1 MKRWFA
7 FTTTSLLIMLAS
19 VCTARA
25 QSAERLRL
33 IVETISKGANSA
45 ERREAITSY
54 LEASGIQFHLENFID
69 VRKRE
74 GANIVARVP
83 GKTSKTI
90 LLGAHFDRVEQSQGT
105 IDNAAACAAML
116 TLIET
121 FKSKPL
127 ASRTLEVVF
136 FDLEEVGLR
145 GSEAYFG
152 ATRSEPKP
160 EQAINLD
167 IFGYGNSLFA
177 TASTEDGPLIAAIR
191 QAAAEAKIPVR
202 LTAPTQYP
210 SSDHANMIK
219 AGIETVGLALIGA
232 DEIDGTIDILVNRKP
247 NTPPPLVLTLIH
259 SPRDTPAALRPEEME
274 RAIPILE
281 KAIRLLDE
289 K

>member
-1 MKRWFA
+1 MKRRFVI
-7 FTTTSLLIMLAS
+7 TTALLFILLAS
-19 VCTARA
+19 VCAWA
-25 QSAERLRL
+25 QNAERLRL
-33 IVETISKGANSA
+33 IAEAISKGANSA

-54 LEASGIQFHLENFID
+54 LEASGIQFHLENFVD

-74 GANIVARVP
+74 GANIVARMP

-90 LLGAHFDRVEQSQGT
+90 MLGAHFDRVEQSQGA
-105 IDNAAACAAML
+105 IDNAAACAALL

-127 ASRTLEVVF
+127 ASRTLEAVF

-177 TASTEDGPLIAAIR
+177 TTSTEDGPLIAAIR

-210 SSDHANMIK
+210 SSDHVNMIK

-232 DEIDGTIDILVNRKP
+232 DEIDAAIDILVNRKP

-259 SPRDTPAALRPEEME
+259 SPRDTPAALRPEEMDK
-274 RAIPILE
+274 AIPILE